1 MGTDN
6 GNPTDRSA
14 GGSGA
19 HDRDPQERKLR
30 QEREQQR
37 QQQDLEEHRGH
48 PSAQEEQVRREQGG
62 HDRPVGPDQVPHR
75 RPENVSPDDRE
86 VGDLDAPDAVDQ
98 DGALPGRAGGG
109 LAGG

>member
-75 RPENVSPDDRE
+75 RPENVSPDD
-86 VGDLDAPDAVDQ
+86 PDAEDD

>member
-14 GGSGA
+14 ANSGA
-19 HDRDPQERKLR
+19 HGHDPQERKLR
-30 QEREQQR
+30 QEHEQQR

-75 RPENVSPDDRE
+75 RPENVSPD
-86 VGDLDAPDAVDQ
+86 APDAVD
-98 DGALPGRAGGG
+98 DDDALPGRAGGG

>member
-14 GGSGA
+14 ANSGA
-19 HDRDPQERKLR
+19 HGHDPQERKLR
-30 QEREQQR
+30 QEHEQQR

-75 RPENVSPDDRE
+75 RPENVSPDDPAAE
-86 VGDLDAPDAVDQ
+86 DQ
-98 DGALPGRAGGG
+98 DDALPGRAGGG